1 MVALDDCRLATAHS
15 RLNDIVP
22 DHPSER
28 DGFSSVYVLL
38 AGLAA
43 VVVFAV
49 ISVVV
54 SRAEPDNAPVRAVF
68 QVEGFGC
75 RRLPT
80 RTVATVVAVS
90 PDGGPQILLS
100 VAHGVVGQDRLELLD
115 GLRRIALDTL
125 AVDTEWDLALL
136 RPAEEL
142 VDNSGSMVEPVR
154 LAAPREG
161 NANMVTFVDSYSGR
175 EPTTRS
181 VVIERRLRIRT
192 EDVYLQDVLDRELRP
207 GLRLQAEVVVGDS
220 GAPVFNPNG
229 ELVAIIWGASRKVG
243 SRAWAT
249 RVEAVDSLLRNT
261 IERIEANRVESVGA
275 LACAK

>member
-1 MVALDDCRLATAHS
+1 
-15 RLNDIVP
+15 VP
-22 DHPSER
+22 DHSNER
-28 DGFSSVYVLL
+28 DGSSVAHVLL

-43 VVVFAV
+43 AVVFAV

-54 SRAEPDNAPVRAVF
+54 SRAEPDIAPVHAVY

-80 RTVATVVAVS
+80 RTVATVVALS

-100 VAHGVVGQDRLELLD
+100 VAHGVVGQDRIELSA
-115 GLRRIALDTL
+115 GQRRIALETL

-136 RPAEEL
+136 RPAEVL
-142 VDNSGSMVEPVR
+142 VDDSGTVIEPVR
-154 LAAPREG
+154 FAAPREG
-161 NANMVTFVDSYSGR
+161 NAKVVIFVDSHSGR

-181 VVIERRLRIRT
+181 VIIERRLRIRT
-192 EDVYLQDVLDRELRP
+192 EDIYLQDVQGRELRP

-229 ELVAIIWGASRKVG
+229 EMVAIIWGASRKVG
-243 SRAWAT
+243 TRAWAT
-249 RVEAVDSLLRNT
+249 RVEAADALLQQA
-261 IERIEANRVESVGA
+261 IERIRANRAESVSA

>member
-1 MVALDDCRLATAHS
+1 MRH
-15 RLNDIVP
+15 
-22 DHPSER
+22 
-28 DGFSSVYVLL
+28 VLL
-38 AGLAA
+38 VGCAA
-43 VVVFAV
+43 AVVFAV

-54 SRAEPDNAPVRAVF
+54 SRAGPDIAPVSAVY

-100 VAHGVVGQDRLELLD
+100 VAHGVVGQDRIELSD
-115 GLRRIALDTL
+115 GPRRIALEAL

-136 RPAEEL
+136 RPAEVL
-142 VDNSGSMVEPVR
+142 VDDSGSVVEPVNF
-154 LAAPREG
+154 AAPREG
-161 NANMVTFVDSYSGR
+161 NANTVVFVDSHSGR
-175 EPTTRS
+175 APTTRP

-192 EDVYLQDVLDRELRP
+192 EDVYLQDVQGRELRP
-207 GLRLQAEVVVGDS
+207 GLRLRAEVVVGDS

-229 ELVAIIWGASRKVG
+229 ELVAVIWGASRKVG
-243 SRAWAT
+243 TRAWAT
-249 RVEAVDSLLRNT
+249 RVEAADALLRQA
-261 IERIEANRVESVGA
+261 IERIQANRAESVSA